1 MVTGYLGILDEGK
14 LFLHPQAL
22 DRTDASG
29 ANCRSREVLWAEFWM
44 NKDHFLSFLRD
55 LLTPFQLQKCRHRQ
69 FSMRKAMGFSGEAQ
83 KLLVAW
89 NQVKPQRDGRCR

>member
-44 NKDHFLSFLRD
+44 NKDHFF
-55 LLTPFQLQKCRHRQ
+55 
-69 FSMRKAMGFSGEAQ
+69 
-83 KLLVAW
+83 KL
-89 NQVKPQRDGRCR
+89 PS